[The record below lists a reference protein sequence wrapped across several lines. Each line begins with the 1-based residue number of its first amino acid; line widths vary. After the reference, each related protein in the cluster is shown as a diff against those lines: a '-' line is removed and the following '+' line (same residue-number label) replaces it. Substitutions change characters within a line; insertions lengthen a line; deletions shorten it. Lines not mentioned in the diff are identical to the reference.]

1 MDERKRFR
9 EARQGDNGGPPL
21 DDERID
27 DDKRIDERLQRA
39 KHQWRRDMEHLTQI
53 ELNEHWQNAVADLR
67 DHGQR
72 NRLAA
77 IRLSPAQCNALKLLY
92 GRPCDHMSADLN
104 NDPREAWPKQT
115 DLAKALGWSERTVR
129 TYKQMLEVLGLIYT
143 HRTKRLPRQ
152 TVTRNHYKL
161 MPPQLAATGDRE
173 QPATSLP
180 VATGNQLAAQERSE
194 EDTGKSLSGE

>member
-1 MDERKRFR
+1 MSHLRDERN
-9 EARQGDNGGPPL
+9 ATQGHNGGPPL
-21 DDERID
+21 DDDERID
-27 DDKRIDERLQRA
+27 KQLQRA

-53 ELNEHWQNAVADLR
+53 EMNEHWQIVVAKVSD
-67 DHGQR
+67 QEER

-92 GRPCDHMSADLN
+92 GRLCDYMSADMS

-115 DLAKALGWSERTVR
+115 DLANALGWSERTVR
-129 TYKQMLEVLGLIYT
+129 TYMRMLEVLGLIWT

-152 TVTRNHYKL
+152 TVTRNHYRL
-161 MPPQLAATGDRE
+161 MPPQLAATGHRE

-194 EDTGKSLSGE
+194 ERPGRQLSGEYIGD